1 MKHPYVKSVVAALL
15 LGGLLG
21 GCATTVEM
29 GGPLAYYRYHYETG
43 APVTYSTQP
52 ATVVYQEP
60 ATVYRERTAV
70 YRQPTAVYREPTI
83 VYREPTTVYREPTVY
98 SYRYSASRRMAAYSY
113 DLDDH
118 GQ

>member
-1 MKHPYVKSVVAALL
+1 MKHPYVKSVVAALF

-52 ATVVYQEP
+52 AVVYQEP
-60 ATVYRERTAV
+60 ATVYREQTTV
-70 YRQPTAVYREPTI
+70 YRQPTAVYREPTK
-83 VYREPTTVYREPTVY
+83 VY
-98 SYRYSASRRMAAYSY
+98 SYRYGASRPVVAYSY

>member
-1 MKHPYVKSVVAALL
+1 MKHPHVKSVVAALL

-52 ATVVYQEP
+52 AVVYQEP
-60 ATVYRERTAV
+60 ATVYRERTTV
-70 YRQPTAVYREPTI
+70 YRQPTTVYREPTI
-83 VYREPTTVYREPTVY
+83 VYREPAVY

>member
-52 ATVVYQEP
+52 AVVYQEP
-60 ATVYRERTAV
+60 ATVYRERTTV
-70 YRQPTAVYREPTI
+70 YRQPTA

-98 SYRYSASRRMAAYSY
+98 SYRDSASRRMAAYSY

>member
-1 MKHPYVKSVVAALL
+1 MKQPYVKSVVAALL

-52 ATVVYQEP
+52 AVVYQEP
-60 ATVYRERTAV
+60 ATVYRERTTV
-70 YRQPTAVYREPTI
+70 YRQPTA

>member
-52 ATVVYQEP
+52 AAVVYQEP
-60 ATVYRERTAV
+60 AAVYRERTTV
-70 YRQPTAVYREPTI
+70 YRQPTAVYREPT
-83 VYREPTTVYREPTVY
+83 TTVYREPTKVY
-98 SYRYSASRRMAAYSY
+98 SYRYGASRPVVTYAY

>member
-1 MKHPYVKSVVAALL
+1 
-15 LGGLLG
+15 
-21 GCATTVEM
+21 M

-52 ATVVYQEP
+52 AAVVYQEP
-60 ATVYRERTAV
+60 ATVYRERTTV
-70 YRQPTAVYREPTI
+70 YRQPTAVYREPT
-83 VYREPTTVYREPTVY
+83 TVYREPTKVY
-98 SYRYSASRRMAAYSY
+98 SYRYGANRSVVMYSY

>member
-52 ATVVYQEP
+52 AVVYQEP
-60 ATVYRERTAV
+60 ATVYRERTTV
-70 YRQPTAVYREPTI
+70 YRQPTAVYREPAV
-83 VYREPTTVYREPTVY
+83 VYREPTKVY
-98 SYRYSASRRMAAYSY
+98 SYRYGASRPVVAYSY